1 MRVRFGWLLT
11 ETFQRSNLHT
21 ITAGQRARSGPP
33 DDAAALTRKRQAQIA
48 LEFNSLEFN
57 KEVVDFGKS
66 ALQTNSKCK
75 ASHSAYKLHTRQGL
89 RRHRLSTLD
98 IRTGRCCLPWVGA
111 V

>member
-1 MRVRFGWLLT
+1 MT

-66 ALQTNSKCK
+66 ALQTIQN
-75 ASHSAYKLHTRQGL
+75 ARRRTRHTNC
-89 RRHRLSTLD
+89 TLD
-98 IRTGRCCLPWVGA
+98 RASVGTDCPLWTSEQA
-111 V
+111 DVASPERLGV